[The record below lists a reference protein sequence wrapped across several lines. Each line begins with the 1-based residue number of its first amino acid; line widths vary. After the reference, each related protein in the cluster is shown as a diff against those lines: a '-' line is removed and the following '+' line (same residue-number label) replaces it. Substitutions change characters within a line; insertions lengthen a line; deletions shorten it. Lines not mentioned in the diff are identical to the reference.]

1 MADLD
6 PADDWFKNRF
16 NTKLSSEDES
26 KFAEWAKKSG
36 KDPDSE
42 TIDYDLRGAWK
53 KSAEVGENGHMTD
66 EFKKPNHP
74 TFSDQS
80 KYHGTSAPWGGSYV
94 GGKWSEENGKT
105 RFQPSRTMLNKTH
118 DVDRL
123 KSYMK
128 DREPD
133 IELVLPR

>member
-16 NTKLSSEDES
+16 NTKLSADDES
-26 KFAEWAKKSG
+26 KFSEWAKKSG

-53 KSAEVGENGHMTD
+53 KSAEIGGNGHMTD

-105 RFQPSRTMLNKTH
+105 RYQPSRTMLDKTH

-123 KSYMK
+123 KSYMEE
-128 DREPD
+128 REPG